1 MLVPEELSMSSVSV
15 KTADGAA
22 IAVTPEKLDALRA
35 QLRGALCLPGEP
47 GYEDARTLWNA
58 MIDRRPAAV
67 IRAAGAAYVTRGVQ
81 FARAHGLLPG
91 VKGRGPNIAGNAV
104 CEGGLLTDLSPM
116 RSGRGAAIAN
126 TARPEP

>member
-47 GYEDARTLWNA
+47 GYEQARTLWNA
-58 MIDRRPAAV
+58 MIDRRPALV
-67 IRAAGAAYVTRGVQ
+67 VRAAGAADVIQAVG
-81 FARAHGLLPG
+81 FAREHKLLLS
-91 VKGRGPNIAGNAV
+91 VRGGGHNIAGNAV
-104 CEGGLLTDLSPM
+104 CEGGLMIDLTPM
-116 RSGRGAAIAN
+116 KSV
-126 TARPEP
+126 